1 MAKATLALGGCG
13 PWFKEEWME
22 SVEKRGS
29 GAMRVDN
36 GHKLTNCSRIGMF
49 LGDACI
55 EVGAPSEAEIQASF
69 AAAMS
74 TKEILINKQKKRQ
87 FRSEK
92 VHALLG

>member
-1 MAKATLALGGCG
+1 
-13 PWFKEEWME
+13 ME

-29 GAMRVDN
+29 GAIRVDK
-36 GHKLTNCSRIGMF
+36 GHKLTNCSRTGMF

-55 EVGAPSEAEIQASF
+55 KVGAPSEAEIQTSF

-74 TKEILINKQKKRQ
+74 TKEILINKQKERQ
-87 FRSEK
+87 LRSEK